1 MPTTAHKQYISSQ
14 TWRDLNWLLK
24 SPSLVKDLAAY
35 SSHTLLTD
43 SERLSAALYHPAEFS
58 SEQLQGLLTYLEH
71 ERQPDSEKLAGDE
84 GLEDSVR
91 SLDNQAHK
99 NPRSSMNLDPL
110 ISKQFRRLGLYAEAL
125 LQIALEHAPHTELLL
140 RHCQIQEDLASSSS
154 KEPQQ
159 KYGAALANSVGES
172 KDAAFTKKQKSTK
185 KHQGKHTIGE
195 LDFIWRHTQSQQ
207 IYHWE
212 LAVKLYLYVPELE
225 NFVGTQKID
234 TLARK
239 AKRLLEH
246 QLPLA
251 QHPQVQQRLGETVN
265 QSSYYLKGWLFY
277 PIGDKG
283 WDDYQ
288 LAPAKMMVPL
298 NPQHLRGWW
307 LYHSEFASRFNDEH
321 MRLDDLELR
330 DTELRDTELRH
341 TQWGQAALNSSYRW
355 TILPRLHW
363 LSSVVKTQEETMST
377 CMSDKE
383 LIEFMQAYF
392 SASGRMDSALTEPI
406 LLSALLPGADGHW
419 HEVHR
424 GFVVH
429 EDWWL

>member
-1 MPTTAHKQYISSQ
+1 MSTLVLMPTTAHKQYISSQ

-71 ERQPDSEKLAGDE
+71 ERQPDSERLAGDE

-110 ISKQFRRLGLYAEAL
+110 LSQQFRRLGLYAEAL

-288 LAPAKMMVPL
+288 LAPNKMMAPL

-307 LYHSEFASRFNDEH
+307 LYHLEFASRLLH
-321 MRLDDLELR
+321 
-330 DTELRDTELRH
+330 
-341 TQWGQAALNSSYRW
+341 APYRW

-363 LSSVVKTQEETMST
+363 LSPVVKTNEQAINE
-377 CMSDKE
+377 CMSSQE
-383 LIEFMQAYF
+383 LIDFMQSYF
-392 SASGRMDSALTEPI
+392 SAAGRMDSALAEPI

-419 HEVHR
+419 HEAHR

-429 EDWWL
+429 EQWWI